1 MYSSLCDFPFVF
13 TRATHAVRRKV
24 LHPIVKPPFWASK
37 ANLSFHYTL
46 GGVEIDERTR
56 VLDWDGRPIPKLFAA
71 GEITTGVHGAVRL
84 GTVAILDCL
93 VFGRVAGQTVVKD

>member
-1 MYSSLCDFPFVF
+1 M
-13 TRATHAVRRKV
+13 RRKV

-46 GGVEIDERTR
+46 SGVEIDGRTR
-56 VLDWDGRPIPKLFAA
+56 VLDWDGRPIPKLFAS

-84 GTVAILDCL
+84 GTFAILDCL